1 MTMVTIEFEKDGSG
15 ILSTFVDGAY
25 WERTPFIDTD
35 DLEIIA
41 FRMGLLIQSNKGD
54 NHGQPS
60 L

>member
-1 MTMVTIEFEKDGSG
+1 MTTIEFNPDGSG
-15 ILSTFVDGAY
+15 ILSTLVDGSH

-41 FRMGLLIQSNKGD
+41 FRMGLLIQSTKGD